1 MSKPIGAETRK
12 ERVMRNKLHALGLAV
27 LLSLPQA
34 ARAADE
40 PAKAPAKAPR
50 EGELTLGAIQRTMK
64 TGMSTTEVM
73 EAAGSP
79 NLVTRGRN
87 GRESWVYDR
96 FATETSEQNVH
107 VFGGGMGAGPVFAGA
122 VGGGGSRKKSSTS
135 QRTLMLVVTFGPD
148 GMVESFAYR
157 SSKF

>member
-1 MSKPIGAETRK
+1 
-12 ERVMRNKLHALGLAV
+12 MRNKLHVLGLAV
-27 LLSLPQA
+27 LLSIPQA

-40 PAKAPAKAPR
+40 PAKAPR
-50 EGELTLGAIQRTMK
+50 ETDLTLGAIQRTIK

-73 EAAGSP
+73 DAAGSP

-96 FATETSEQNVH
+96 FATETSEQSAH
-107 VFGGGMGAGPVFAGA
+107 IFGGAIAAGPVVAGVA
-122 VGGGGSRKKSSTS
+122 GGSGSRKKSSTS
-135 QRTLMLVVTFGPD
+135 QRTLMVVVTFGQD